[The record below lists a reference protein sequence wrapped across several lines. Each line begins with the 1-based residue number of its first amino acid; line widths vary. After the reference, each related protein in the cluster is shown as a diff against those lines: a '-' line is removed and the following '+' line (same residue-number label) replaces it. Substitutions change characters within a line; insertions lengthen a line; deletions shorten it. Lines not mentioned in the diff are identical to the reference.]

1 MKPGDAIRGGDINE
15 SKETMT
21 AESPNL
27 LISVILIDDHP
38 VMRYALRHMIEEQ
51 GRFNVLGEA
60 EDASRGFELIRT
72 HFPDVVLLDLFLPDI
87 NGLDLIYKISVL
99 PRPPRIL
106 VLSGQDERL
115 YSNRVMS
122 AGAHGYVSKSKG
134 IQEIKNAL
142 VMVAGGYSCFPIAS
156 LYVGPEQKADRDLL
170 SCLTKREM
178 TVLIGLVRGQSNK
191 EIADSLFLSQKTISS
206 YKVRILEKLHLHTLA
221 DMINFAIKNKLIES
235 ERWQR

>member
-122 AGAHGYVSKSKG
+122 AGAHGYVSKS
-134 IQEIKNAL
+134 
-142 VMVAGGYSCFPIAS
+142 
-156 LYVGPEQKADRDLL
+156 
-170 SCLTKREM
+170 
-178 TVLIGLVRGQSNK
+178 
-191 EIADSLFLSQKTISS
+191 
-206 YKVRILEKLHLHTLA
+206 
-221 DMINFAIKNKLIES
+221 
-235 ERWQR
+235 